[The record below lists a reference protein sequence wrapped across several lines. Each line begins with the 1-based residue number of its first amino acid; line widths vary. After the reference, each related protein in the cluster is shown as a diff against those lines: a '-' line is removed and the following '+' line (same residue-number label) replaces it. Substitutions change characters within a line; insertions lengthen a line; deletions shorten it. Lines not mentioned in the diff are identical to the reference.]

1 MVLIVCLAVDPLG
14 EARWSDFLLIGLE
27 SDSLR

>member
-1 MVLIVCLAVDPLG
+1 MRMVGLEDPLG
-14 EARWSDFLLIGLE
+14 EARCKDFLIIGLE